1 MSGSSFVWFQARYSR
16 NFPFRQLFCFGS
28 SVPDHRRDLSSMRQ
42 EFLLDCTTPMI
53 RCGWQWYVWST
64 TNKRCEN
71 VWFQASQKP
80 SVQDLE
86 TDEWF
91 RNVAKLQ
98 FWLVGAC
105 WILDPVATL
114 PFLMW
119 HHQLG
124 SRTGRAVTW
133 YVANQMYY
141 IKAPITRNGDWVLE
155 RFRHVATHGLIVLLQ
170 PGVRSTLALQH
181 CSISPFCDVTP
192 SPWLADQTDADLICL
207 EVLLPTNLV
216 CFVW

>member
-1 MSGSSFVWFQARYSR
+1 MITTRA
-16 NFPFRQLFCFGS
+16 
-28 SVPDHRRDLSSMRQ
+28 PD
-42 EFLLDCTTPMI
+42 
-53 RCGWQWYVWST
+53 GA
-64 TNKRCEN
+64 NKRCEN

-133 YVANQMYY
+133 YVANQMYN

-181 CSISPFCDVTP
+181 QSLLRRDTLT
-192 SPWLADQTDADLICL
+192 LARRPDGRWPDMSRGAVANKLGLLRLVKQMQT
-207 EVLLPTNLV
+207 
-216 CFVW
+216 

>member
-1 MSGSSFVWFQARYSR
+1 
-16 NFPFRQLFCFGS
+16 
-28 SVPDHRRDLSSMRQ
+28 
-42 EFLLDCTTPMI
+42 MI
-53 RCGWQWYVWST
+53 RCGWQWYVWSA

-98 FWLVGAC
+98 FWLAGAC

-181 CSISPFCDVTP
+181 QSLLRRDTLT
-192 SPWLADQTDADLICL
+192 LARRPDGRWPDMSRGAVANKLGLLRLVKTDADIARFEKKLKL
-207 EVLLPTNLV
+207 FN
-216 CFVW
+216 WNSWH